1 MHSDRNKRL
10 SFGTPIVVSQPGRM
24 SVFVLV
30 KFMNTN
36 NKQNN
41 QRHDFGNDL
50 AQIIGVF
57 TALGVVLLFGF
68 KLYGFDY
75 NDPINI
81 KPFILILFVG
91 IILSFVLGR
100 SVRGDDIV
108 MDRWSSEELAKATVT
123 IFMIAGSIYVYYNI
137 FFGERY

>member
-75 NDPINI
+75 NDLPELFRQLDNKGGNVNELEFVKIINGI
-81 KPFILILFVG
+81 VGSDTTSLFK
-91 IILSFVLGR
+91 
-100 SVRGDDIV
+100 
-108 MDRWSSEELAKATVT
+108 E
-123 IFMIAGSIYVYYNI
+123 AGVI
-137 FFGERY
+137 